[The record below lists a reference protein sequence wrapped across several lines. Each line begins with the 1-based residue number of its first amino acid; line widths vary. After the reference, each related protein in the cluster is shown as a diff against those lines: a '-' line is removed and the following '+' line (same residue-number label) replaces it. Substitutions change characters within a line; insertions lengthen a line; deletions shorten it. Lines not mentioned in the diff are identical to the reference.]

1 MAAPVWTTVVA
12 YDTPFLAQLATE
24 QLDEAGITS
33 RLLSDS
39 GGETLP
45 HISFATGGHRV
56 QVATEDEPA
65 AREILAALDEQPL
78 GDIDVGEFEDD
89 DGVQPPQLGSSTS
102 SRGDAS
108 RPSPIVVVGVAAVI
122 LGAVAVVIGL
132 TGWPM

>member
-1 MAAPVWTTVVA
+1 VAAPVWTTVVA

-45 HISFATGGHRV
+45 HISFATGGYRV
-56 QVATEDEPA
+56 QVTTEDEPA

-122 LGAVAVVIGL
+122 LGAVAVAIGL
-132 TGWPM
+132 TGWPL